1 MMALWDINERRGPQ
15 YCEGSMSQCRGMPG
29 QVIRSGWDSEQ
40 GEGEWDRGI
49 FRGEM
54 RKGDKICNV
63 NKENI

>member
-1 MMALWDINERRGPQ
+1 
-15 YCEGSMSQCRGMPG
+15 MPG
-29 QVIRSGWDSEQ
+29 QGRGSGWV
-40 GEGEWDRGI
+40 RGF